1 VPVDNDN
8 SWLSL
13 YDCLGRELI
22 KVRLTKNQIEETL
35 EIAHLGTGVYF
46 TTVVGS
52 NRGFE
57 TRKILIQ

>member
-35 EIAHLGTGVYF
+35 EIAHLGTGLYF
-46 TTVVGS
+46 ASIIGS
-52 NRGFE
+52 NRRFE
-57 TRKILIQ
+57 VRKILKR